1 MPDTFNDNS
10 GNASP
15 STAAI
20 SKGSQ
25 SAGLASPSG
34 ARPVL
39 PVWMYLGGGLLL
51 LGHLPVLLAFFA
63 NLWGKPHYQ
72 FFPLAMLASA
82 FLGYSALTRMRNPFE
97 HSAPWSAACFLSA
110 ALALLSLNI
119 VMWSPWLGAIATLLS
134 LLGAV
139 LWMGGWPL
147 IRALLPALLM
157 LITMIP
163 PPLSYDMR
171 LTLGLQR
178 LGVQWSSTF
187 MDLLNIPH
195 TILGNTIEVPGHR
208 LLVDEACSGINSVL
222 SVSAFALFFGM
233 WRKRAIWK
241 IIIAMV
247 TGLAFVLMGNLVRI
261 MSGAYLKYFKDIDIL
276 SGWKHDLSG
285 LILFAIYLGLVVSFY
300 HLLDFFGWFASQWW
314 KRRRRSLGES
324 DESDEIEEPS
334 PVASRREAAHRIF
347 SPAVVFGAA
356 LLFTA
361 VGVIHGYQTW
371 TQRARLMQM
380 AKIDILPAALKGG
393 GQFDLPTEVGP
404 WHRVEIKE
412 KKAQRLE
419 TIAQY
424 SHYWAYQ
431 NGPMIVHVALDFP
444 YQEAHDLTVCYVNSG
459 WIVSDRK
466 RLAAPTQAVAGQ
478 TPPSENDQPFM
489 QLRMEKPPLVFGS
502 LWFAHINTVGQWVD
516 LPDRFAKPDPH
527 PTFQVQLLAYNYSA
541 IDDNQMQALKE
552 LFLQVR
558 QALGQQI
565 MAKLNGSNKP

>member
-1 MPDTFNDNS
+1 MPDTFNDKTRNI
-10 GNASP
+10 ASTTTTP
-15 STAAI
+15 PQ
-20 SKGSQ
+20 GSQ
-25 SAGLASPSG
+25 SAGASNALG
-34 ARPVL
+34 GRPAL
-39 PVWMYLGGGLLL
+39 PVWIYLGGGLLL
-51 LGHLPVLLAFFA
+51 LGHVPVLLAFFA

-82 FLGYSALTRMRNPFE
+82 FLGYTALKRMPNPFE
-97 HSAPWSAACFLSA
+97 ASNSWASGCLLGV
-110 ALALLSLNI
+110 ALALLGLNI
-119 VMWSPWLGAIATLLS
+119 VMWSPWLGAIATLFS
-134 LLGAV
+134 LLGCI
-139 LWMGGWPL
+139 LWLGGWPL
-147 IRALLPALLM
+147 LWALFPAILM
-157 LITMIP
+157 LLTMIP

-178 LGVQWSSTF
+178 LGVRWSSTF

-195 TILGNTIEVPGHR
+195 TILGNTIEIPGHR

-233 WRKRAIWK
+233 WRKRAVWK

-261 MSGAYLKYFKDIDIL
+261 MSGAYLKYFENIDIL
-276 SGWKHDLSG
+276 SSWKHDLSG

-300 HLLDFFGWFASQWW
+300 RLLDFFGWFVNQWW
-314 KRRRRSLGES
+314 KRRRRSLGVSDDS
-324 DESDEIEEPS
+324 DEVEDASPSISAPSVGHRVFS
-334 PVASRREAAHRIF
+334 PV
-347 SPAVVFGAA
+347 VVFGAA
-356 LLFTA
+356 ILFAA

-393 GQFDLPTEVGP
+393 GQFDLPVDVGP
-404 WHRVEIKE
+404 WHRIEMKE

-431 NGPMIVHVALDFP
+431 NGPMVVYVALDFP

-466 RLAAPTQAVAGQ
+466 RLATPPQKMTGQ
-478 TPPSENDQPFM
+478 TQQVEAEQPFM

-502 LWFAHINTVGQWVD
+502 LWFSHLNTVGQWVD

-541 IDDNQMQALKE
+541 IDDSQMQALTD

-558 QALGQQI
+558 QTLGQQI